1 MFRELMP
8 LLKERTVMLTIA
20 RLDEATVRVCVIPK
34 RVKEVAGE
42 DTAETAQCTPLMV
55 TGNVDELDR
64 DFSTELSRYTTS
76 MITLGSNLAEVEA
89 KHSAAVKAVEA
100 EKKEELDRKRGKAPK
115 TSSTPGKSGPVIKD
129 GKPVF
134 GTRNEEC
141 PAPAKTTSDTTR
153 EGKAPVEQQPV
164 GVTRTATA
172 ADLEQEPATD
182 EMLASIDDDLPTAPT
197 APPGIQGTLAY
208 PD

>member
-20 RLDEATVRVCVIPK
+20 RLDDATVRVCVIPK
-34 RVKEVAGE
+34 RVKEVARE
-42 DTAETAQCTPLMV
+42 DTSETAQCAPLMV
-55 TGNVDELDR
+55 TGKVDELDR

-115 TSSTPGKSGPVIKD
+115 TTSTTGKSGPVIKN

-134 GTRNEEC
+134 GTRNRES
-141 PAPAKTTSDTTR
+141 PVPAKTPSATTQ
-153 EGKAPVEQQPV
+153 ESKAPVEQQPV
-164 GVTRTATA
+164 GVGGTPTA

-182 EMLASIDDDLPTAPT
+182 ELLASIDDDLPTAPT
-197 APPGIQGTLAY
+197 APPGIQGTFTY

>member
-8 LLKERTVMLTIA
+8 LLKERTVMLTLSRI
-20 RLDEATVRVCVIPK
+20 DEATLRVCVIPK
-34 RVKEVAGE
+34 RLKE
-42 DTAETAQCTPLMV
+42 DTKEDTSETAQCTPLMV
-55 TGNVDELDR
+55 TGNVDELER
-64 DFSTELSRYTTS
+64 DFSTELIKYTTS

-115 TSSTPGKSGPVIKD
+115 ASSTPGKSGPAIKD

-134 GTRNEEC
+134 GTRNGEG
-141 PAPAKTTSDTTR
+141 PAPAKSLSNETLES
-153 EGKAPVEQQPV
+153 KAPTEQQPV
-164 GVTRTATA
+164 GVGVTPTAD
-172 ADLEQEPATD
+172 DLEQEPASD
-182 EMLASIDDDLPTAPT
+182 EVPASIDDDHPTAPT
-197 APPGIQGTLAY
+197 APPGMQGTFAY

>member
-20 RLDEATVRVCVIPK
+20 GLDEATVRVCVIPK
-34 RVKEVAGE
+34 RVKEVARE

-115 TSSTPGKSGPVIKD
+115 TNSTPGKSGPVIKN

-134 GTRNEEC
+134 GTRNGES
-141 PAPAKTTSDTTR
+141 PAPAKTPSDTTR
-153 EGKAPVEQQPV
+153 ESTAPAEQQPV
-164 GVTRTATA
+164 GVGVTPTE
-172 ADLEQEPATD
+172 ADLEPEPASEEVPAT
-182 EMLASIDDDLPTAPT
+182 IDDDYPSAPTAPT
-197 APPGIQGTLAY
+197 GIQGTFTY

>member
-8 LLKERTVMLTIA
+8 LLKERTIMLTLSRI
-20 RLDEATVRVCVIPK
+20 DDATLRVCVIPK
-34 RVKEVAGE
+34 RVKEDAKE
-42 DTAETAQCTPLMV
+42 DTSETAQCTPLMV

-89 KHSAAVKAVEA
+89 KHSAAVKAVQA

-115 TSSTPGKSGPVIKD
+115 TSSTPGKSGPVVKD

-134 GTRNEEC
+134 GTRNGES
-141 PAPAKTTSDTTR
+141 PAPAKAPSDTTR
-153 EGKAPVEQQPV
+153 ESTAPAEQQPV
-164 GVTRTATA
+164 DAGVTPTA
-172 ADLEQEPATD
+172 ADLEQEPTS
-182 EMLASIDDDLPTAPT
+182 EEVSSSIDDDHPTAPT
-197 APPGIQGTLAY
+197 APPGIQSTFAY

>member
-55 TGNVDELDR
+55 TGNVDELER

-100 EKKEELDRKRGKAPK
+100 EKKEEIDRKRGKAPK
-115 TSSTPGKSGPVIKD
+115 TSSTPGKSGPAIKD

-134 GTRNEEC
+134 GTRNGES
-141 PAPAKTTSDTTR
+141 PAAAKSLSHGT
-153 EGKAPVEQQPV
+153 EGGKAPTEQQPV
-164 GVTRTATA
+164 GVGTTPTAD
-172 ADLEQEPATD
+172 DLEQEPASD
-182 EMLASIDDDLPTAPT
+182 EVPANIEDDYPTEPT
-197 APPGIQGTLAY
+197 APPGIQGTFAY
-208 PD
+208 PE

>member
-34 RVKEVAGE
+34 RVKEVASE

-115 TSSTPGKSGPVIKD
+115 TTSTPGKSGPVIKN

-134 GTRNEEC
+134 GTRNGES
-141 PAPAKTTSDTTR
+141 PVPAKTPSDTTQESR
-153 EGKAPVEQQPV
+153 APVEQQPEGV
-164 GVTRTATA
+164 GGTPTA
-172 ADLEQEPATD
+172 ADLEQDPASEEEPTT
-182 EMLASIDDDLPTAPT
+182 IDDDSPTAPT
-197 APPGIQGTLAY
+197 APTGIQGTFTY

>member
-8 LLKERTVMLTIA
+8 LLKERTIMLTLSRI
-20 RLDEATVRVCVIPK
+20 DDATLRVCVIPK
-34 RVKEVAGE
+34 RVKEDAKE
-42 DTAETAQCTPLMV
+42 DTSETAQCTPLMV

-76 MITLGSNLAEVEA
+76 MITLGSNIAEVEA

-115 TSSTPGKSGPVIKD
+115 TSSTPAKSGPVIKD

-134 GTRNEEC
+134 GTSNGES
-141 PAPAKTTSDTTR
+141 PAPAKTPSETTR
-153 EGKAPVEQQPV
+153 ESKAPAEQQLV
-164 GVTRTATA
+164 GMGVTPTA
-172 ADLEQEPATD
+172 ADPEQEPASEAVPATI
-182 EMLASIDDDLPTAPT
+182 EDDHPTVT
-197 APPGIQGTLAY
+197 TVPPGIQGTFAY

>member
-89 KHSAAVKAVEA
+89 MHSAAVKAVEA
-100 EKKEELDRKRGKAPK
+100 EKKEELDRKRGKTPK

-134 GTRNEEC
+134 GTRNEDC
-141 PAPAKTTSDTTR
+141 TAPAKTTSDTTR
-153 EGKAPVEQQPV
+153 ESKAPVKQQPV
-164 GVTRTATA
+164 EVGGTLTA
-172 ADLEQEPATD
+172 ADLEQDPASEEEPAT
-182 EMLASIDDDLPTAPT
+182 IDDDSPTARTAPT
-197 APPGIQGTLAY
+197 GIQGTFTY